1 MTIMTFQSKPLES
14 PRVAHAF
21 FARDGGVSEGIYEGL
36 NCGQG
41 SQDKPE
47 HVAENR
53 RRVAAHFGEGP
64 EKLCTLYQVHSAD
77 VVVVSEPTQGKH
89 KADAMVTTMPG
100 LVLGILT
107 ADCAP
112 VLFADAEAGVI
123 AAAHAGWKGAVGGV
137 LNNTVQAMLKL
148 GARKDRIA
156 ACIGPAIAQASYEVG
171 PDLIDAVTR
180 KDPATKQFF
189 APTTKRT
196 YAMFDL
202 QGFVKH
208 QLKAAGLQDITQ
220 VAMDTYANEPQ
231 FYSFRRTTHRGE
243 LDYGRH
249 ISAITLRERRA
260 PGSKQPYSGVERR
273 KRIA

>member
-1 MTIMTFQSKPLES
+1 MSLMTFASRNLES

-21 FARDGGVSEGIYEGL
+21 FGRDGGVSEGIYEGL

-41 SQDKPE
+41 SKDDPKK
-47 HVAENR
+47 VAENR
-53 RRVAAHFGEGP
+53 KRVAAHFQAPP
-64 EKLCTLYQVHSAD
+64 EKLCTLYQLHSPE
-77 VVVVSEPTQGKH
+77 VVIVTEPTQAQH
-89 KADAMVTTMPG
+89 KGDAMVTTMPG

-112 VLFADAEAGVI
+112 VLFADADAGVI

-137 LNNTVQAMLKL
+137 LSNTVQAMLKL
-148 GARKDRIA
+148 GARKNRIS

-171 PDLIDAVTR
+171 ADLYDAVIR
-180 KDPATKQFF
+180 KDPAAKALFV
-189 APTTKRT
+189 PTTRRT
-196 YAMFDL
+196 FHMFDL
-202 QGFVKH
+202 QGFVKR
-208 QLKAAGLQDITQ
+208 QLQAAGLQDITQ

-249 ISAITLRERRA
+249 ISCITLRERRA
-260 PGSKQPYSGVERR
+260 PGAQPYKGVERR
-273 KRIA
+273 KRLA

>member
-1 MTIMTFQSKPLES
+1 MSLMTFQSKPLES

-41 SQDKPE
+41 SKDNPA
-47 HVAENR
+47 HINENR
-53 RRVAAHFGEGP
+53 RLVAAHFNEKP
-64 EKLCTLYQVHSAD
+64 EKLCTLFQLHSSE
-77 VVVVSEPTQGKH
+77 VVVLSEPTQGKY

-112 VLFADAEAGVI
+112 VLFADTEAGVI

-137 LNNTVQAMLKL
+137 LENTVQAMLKL
-148 GARKDRIA
+148 GARKDRIK

-171 PDLIDAVTR
+171 ADLLDAVTR
-180 KDPATKQFF
+180 KDPKARQFF
-189 APTTKRT
+189 APTTRRT
-196 YAMFDL
+196 FFMFDL

-260 PGSKQPYSGVERR
+260 PGSKPYQGVERR

>member
-1 MTIMTFQSKPLES
+1 MSMMIFSSKTLDS

-21 FARDGGVSEGIYEGL
+21 FGRDGGVSEGIYEGL

-41 SQDKPE
+41 SKDNPE
-47 HVAENR
+47 HIKENR
-53 RRVAAHFGEGP
+53 QRVAAHFSEKP
-64 EKLCTLYQVHSAD
+64 EKLCTVFQIHSSD
-77 VVVVSEPTQGKH
+77 VVVVSEPTQAQH
-89 KADAMVTTMPG
+89 RADAMVTTMPG

-123 AAAHAGWKGAVGGV
+123 AAAHAGWKGALNGV
-137 LNNTVQAMLKL
+137 LANTVQAMLKL
-148 GARKDRIA
+148 GARKDRIK

-171 PDLIDAVTR
+171 PDLIDAIMR
-180 KDPATKQFF
+180 KDPTTKQFF

-196 YAMFDL
+196 FAMFDL

-208 QLKAAGLQDITQ
+208 QLKAAGLHDITQ
-220 VAMDTYANEPQ
+220 VAMDTYANEPHY
-231 FYSFRRTTHRGE
+231 FSYRRTTHRGE

-260 PGSKQPYSGVERR
+260 PGSKPYTGVERR

>member
-1 MTIMTFQSKPLES
+1 MSLMTFQSKPLES

-21 FARDGGVSEGIYEGL
+21 FARDGGVSEGIYAGL

-41 SQDKPE
+41 SHDDPE

-53 RRVAAHFGEGP
+53 KRVAAHLGAEP
-64 EKLCTLYQVHSAD
+64 DKLCTLYQIHSPD

-123 AAAHAGWKGAVGGV
+123 AAAHAGWRGAVGGV
-137 LNNTVQAMLKL
+137 LANTVQAMLKL
-148 GARKDRIA
+148 GARKDRIK
-156 ACIGPAIAQASYEVG
+156 ACIGPAIGQASYEVG
-171 PDLIDAVTR
+171 PDVYDAVLR
-180 KDPATKQFF
+180 RDPKVKNLF
-189 APTTKRT
+189 APTTRRT
-196 YAMFDL
+196 YYLFDL

-208 QLKAAGLQDITQ
+208 QLKAAGLHDITQ
-220 VAMDTYANEPQ
+220 VAMDTYTNEPQ
-231 FYSFRRTTHRGE
+231 FFSFRRTTHRGE

-249 ISAITLRERRA
+249 ISAITLRERRG
-260 PGSKQPYSGVERR
+260 PGAKPYQGVERR

>member
-1 MTIMTFQSKPLES
+1 MSLMTFASRNLES

-21 FARDGGVSEGIYEGL
+21 FGRDGGVSEGIYAGL

-41 SQDKPE
+41 SKDHAE

-53 RRVAAHFGEGP
+53 KRVAAHFATTP
-64 EKLCTLYQVHSAD
+64 DKLCTLYQVHSPD
-77 VVVVSEPTQGKH
+77 VVIVTEPTQGQH

-112 VLFADAEAGVI
+112 VLFNDAEAGVI

-137 LNNTVQAMLKL
+137 LANTVQTMLKL
-148 GARKDRIA
+148 GARKDRIH

-171 PDLIDAVTR
+171 ADVRDAVLR
-180 KDPATKQFF
+180 VDPAAKSLF
-189 APTTKRT
+189 APTTRRT
-196 YAMFDL
+196 FFLFDL
-202 QGFVKH
+202 QGFVKR
-208 QLKAAGLQDITQ
+208 QLQAAGLQDITQ

-231 FYSFRRTTHRGE
+231 FFSFRRTTHRGE

-249 ISAITLRERRA
+249 ISCIALRERRT
-260 PGSKQPYSGVERR
+260 PGANLYQGEERR
-273 KRIA
+273 KRTI